1 MGKKY
6 LAQKVLLIVLYSL
19 IILMI
24 IFSFNARENIG
35 QDGYDKCI
43 KWKCEEKGEQFCQ
56 KQREINNCCLGANG
70 QTAIVN
76 GKLGCVF
83 N

>member
-1 MGKKY
+1 MKKNT

-24 IFSFNARENIG
+24 VFSFNARENLSSE
-35 QDGYDKCI
+35 GYDKCI
-43 KWKCEEKGEQFCQ
+43 KWKCDMKGEIFCQ
-56 KQREINNCCLGANG
+56 KQREVNNCCLGANG
-70 QTAIVN
+70 QTAIVD